1 MDRTRLDE
9 RALVEQAKNDREA
22 FGILYERHVDNIYS
36 YFYYRTGNS
45 HDAEDLTT
53 RVFMRAI
60 QHIGT
65 YEDRGVPF
73 SAWLYRIAHNML
85 ANFYRDRGKRQMVP
99 LDSVAERHS
108 DDGPEKTAESVED
121 RQTLLA
127 AIRRQSADRQEL
139 LILKFVDQMSNAEI
153 GQILDRSEGA
163 IKSLYFRTLV
173 SLRDDLLETTR
184 QEKASR
190 MQKTGKSKEIG
201 NRE

>member
-1 MDRTRLDE
+1 MDRTGLDE
-9 RALVEQAKNDREA
+9 SALVEQAKNDREA
-22 FGILYERHVDNIYS
+22 FGILYERHVDSIYS
-36 YFYYRTGNS
+36 YVYYRTGNS

-60 QHIGT
+60 QAIGA

-73 SAWLYRIAHNML
+73 SAWLYRIARNML
-85 ANFYRDRGKRQMVP
+85 ANFYRDRGKRQLVP
-99 LDSVAERHS
+99 LDSVTERQS
-108 DDGPEKTAESVED
+108 DDGPEKTAESIED
-121 RQTLLA
+121 RQALLA
-127 AIRRQSADRQEL
+127 AIRRQPADRQEL
-139 LILKFVDQMSNAEI
+139 LILKYMDRMSNAEI

-190 MQKTGKSKEIG
+190 RQKTVKSKEIG